1 MLLNVFFNN
10 DEFSTLTS
18 SFVMYVNYT
27 VQNIC
32 SQLSKET
39 FNVENTLNIHDKVI
53 VMHINVITQE
63 NRARIWKSDRA
74 VTVHLQ

>member
-18 SFVMYVNYT
+18 TFVMYVNYT

-63 NRARIWKSDRA
+63 NRARI
-74 VTVHLQ
+74 